1 MERAVGVN
9 HEVGVSLLCVILV
22 LVVLHFLTLSFLY
35 SFDSNQTTG
44 WERIVLALGDRLLQ
58 LGQCQAAH
66 VCYLVSYST
75 FGSPSNEST
84 RLVLLGCDHRIY
96 MNRMLMTPQS
106 IQSFERSE
114 AFEWAR
120 RRGNRKTSIPSLQP
134 FKLRYA
140 ELLADFGYED
150 LAREYLLSIRSCI
163 GLDSDERKGG
173 KVSATNA
180 SGNLVHELE
189 FIESLKRLDD
199 RICGSTGAEPSSW
212 DNKDDRRGSLAAV
225 GSIVKSVLGK
235 KPKAE
240 DVPLSKTTD
249 KPKSTEKSQMAEV
262 EDESPREVAQLSMPP
277 QQSFPTPL
285 NTQTTNDVLDTT
297 LEGDE
302 SFITTKTSFE
312 KVATD
317 APEEVQQEDRLKSP
331 TTLLSNPFSHNMGKP
346 NDEQQQQDAPSSA
359 PLMFSLDQEPKPK
372 EEVEKKKETILSTP
386 VSKKKEDKEK
396 APVSEPPSK

>member
-1 MERAVGVN
+1 
-9 HEVGVSLLCVILV
+9 
-22 LVVLHFLTLSFLY
+22 
-35 SFDSNQTTG
+35 
-44 WERIVLALGDRLLQ
+44 
-58 LGQCQAAH
+58 
-66 VCYLVSYST
+66 
-75 FGSPSNEST
+75 
-84 RLVLLGCDHRIY
+84 
-96 MNRMLMTPQS
+96 MLMTPQS

-163 GLDSDERKGG
+163 GLDSDKRKGG
-173 KVSATNA
+173 KASATTA
-180 SGNLVHELE
+180 SGSLVHDSE

-240 DVPLSKTTD
+240 EVPPLSKTAD
-249 KPKSTEKSQMAEV
+249 KPKSTDKSQMAEV

-285 NTQTTNDVLDTT
+285 NSQATNDIVDTT

-312 KVATD
+312 KAAAD
-317 APEEVQQEDRLKSP
+317 APEEVQQEDRPKSP
-331 TTLLSNPFSHNMGKP
+331 TALLSNPFSHNMGKP
-346 NDEQQQQDAPSSA
+346 NDDQQQQDAPSSA
-359 PLMFSLDQEPKPK
+359 PPMFSLDQEPKPK
-372 EEVEKKKETILSTP
+372 EEIKEKKETILSTP

-396 APVSEPPSK
+396 APVSEPPSKYIHLSLFSLSWALSNLPILSHL

>member
-1 MERAVGVN
+1 MLVG
-9 HEVGVSLLCVILV
+9 
-22 LVVLHFLTLSFLY
+22 LHFLTSSSLY

-150 LAREYLLSIRSCI
+150 LAREYLLSVRSCI
-163 GLDSDERKGG
+163 GLDLDKRKGG
-173 KVSATNA
+173 KASATAA
-180 SGNLVHELE
+180 SGNSVHDLK

-212 DNKDDRRGSLAAV
+212 NNKDDRRGSLAAV

-240 DVPLSKTTD
+240 DVPPLSKTTD
-249 KPKSTEKSQMAEV
+249 KPKSTKKSQMAEV

-277 QQSFPTPL
+277 QQSFPTPV
-285 NTQTTNDVLDTT
+285 NTQAANDVLDTT

-312 KVATD
+312 KAAAD
-317 APEEVQQEDRLKSP
+317 ALEEVLQEDRPKSP

-359 PLMFSLDQEPKPK
+359 PPMFSLDQEPKPK
-372 EEVEKKKETILSTP
+372 EETKKKETILSTP